1 MVFNGRFI
9 NSVLIINILNYMI
22 TKKEAMENLISGILI
37 VVIFSL
43 LIIVLS

>member
-43 LIIVLS
+43 LIIVLG

>member
-1 MVFNGRFI
+1 MVFNGHFI